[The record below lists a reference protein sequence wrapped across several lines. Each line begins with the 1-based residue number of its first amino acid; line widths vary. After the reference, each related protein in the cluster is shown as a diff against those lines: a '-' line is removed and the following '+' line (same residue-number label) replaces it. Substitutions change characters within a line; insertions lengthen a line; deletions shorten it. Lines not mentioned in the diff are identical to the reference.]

1 MAVTLLLVEDDVV
14 DRTAV
19 KRALKAAGV
28 EAIVREAEDAD
39 AGLAVLQREPIDCV
53 LLDYRLPKGDG
64 LELLKRARLL
74 GLTTPFIALTGQG
87 DEQLAVEMMRAG
99 ASDYLP
105 KQSLTPDRLERA
117 LRHALAIAKAEE
129 ERRHL
134 LAREQAAR
142 EEAQEANRAKDEFL
156 AALSH
161 ELRTPLNAILGWAR
175 MLAAGTLEGDKA
187 ARAIQTI
194 ERNAQV
200 QARLIEDLLDI
211 SRVATG
217 KLQVAFAPADLAG
230 LVESVVDSLRP
241 NAAAKAIALLS
252 GPCEA
257 CQIMADP
264 SRMQQVIG
272 NLITNAIKFTPA
284 GGTVTVSLRLVS
296 ETAVLT
302 VHDTG
307 IGLDAAFLPHVF
319 ERFRQADSGSTRE
332 HGGLGLGLAIVQHL
346 VRLHGGDVAAA
357 SDGRGRGST
366 FTVSLP
372 VMADAP
378 SAEEGLAPSAAAM
391 PSLTGIHILC
401 VDDDEDALGLIEA
414 MLSDRGARVTT
425 ARSVAAALAALDRE
439 PPDLLISDIAMP
451 NDDGYALIRAVRSS
465 PSAAVRDLPA
475 AAVTAFAT
483 AVDRSRAVL
492 AGFQSH
498 LPKPIEPRELA
509 ALVAT
514 LVPGKIAPPTP

>member
-1 MAVTLLLVEDDVV
+1 MAVTILLVEDDIV

-19 KRALKAAGV
+19 RRALKAAGV
-28 EAIVREAEDAD
+28 DATIREAEDAD
-39 AGLAVLQREPIDCV
+39 AALTILQREPIDCV
-53 LLDYRLPKGDG
+53 FLDYGLPKSDG
-64 LELLKRARLL
+64 LDLLKRARLL

-87 DEQLAVEMMRAG
+87 DEQLAAEMMRSG
-99 ASDYLP
+99 ALDYLP
-105 KQSLTPDRLERA
+105 KHSLTPDRLERS

-129 ERRHL
+129 ERRRL

-142 EEAQEANRAKDEFL
+142 EAAQEANRAKDEFL
-156 AALSH
+156 ATLSH

-175 MLAAGTLEGDKA
+175 MLAAGTLEGEKA

-200 QARLIEDLLDI
+200 QVRLIEDLLDI

-217 KLQVAFAPADLAG
+217 KLQIAFAPADLAP

-241 NAAAKAIALLS
+241 AATAKNVSLMSEPLQ
-252 GPCEA
+252 A
-257 CQIMADP
+257 CQVMVDA
-264 SRMQQVIG
+264 SRIQQVIG

-284 GGTVTVSLRLVS
+284 GGVVTVSLRVVS
-296 ETAVLT
+296 HAAVIG
-302 VHDTG
+302 VRDTG

-319 ERFRQADSGSTRE
+319 ERFRQANSGTTRE

-346 VRLHGGDVAAA
+346 VRLHGGDVIAA
-357 SDGRGRGST
+357 SDGRDRGST

-372 VMADAP
+372 VMSESRTAQ
-378 SAEEGLAPSAAAM
+378 EGLALTSPM
-391 PSLTGIHILC
+391 PSFNGIHVLC
-401 VDDDEDALGLIEA
+401 VDDDDDALRLIEA
-414 MLSDRGARVTT
+414 MLTDRAARVTT
-425 ARSVAAALAALDRE
+425 ARSVADALAALDRD

-451 NDDGYALIRAVRSS
+451 GDDGYALIRAVRSS
-465 PSAAVRDLPA
+465 PRAAVRDLPA
-475 AAVTAFAT
+475 AAVSAFAT
-483 AVDRSRAVL
+483 PVDRSRAVL

-498 LPKPIEPRELA
+498 LPKPIDPHELA

-514 LVPGKIAPPTP
+514 LVAGKIAPRIS

>member
-1 MAVTLLLVEDDVV
+1 MAVTLLLVEDDIV

-28 EAIVREAEDAD
+28 EATIREVDDAD
-39 AGLAVLQREPIDCV
+39 AALAVLQGEPIDCV

-64 LELLKRARLL
+64 LELLKRARSL
-74 GLTTPFIALTGQG
+74 GLLTPFIALTGQG
-87 DEQLAVEMMRAG
+87 DEQLAAEMMRSG

-105 KQSLTPDRLERA
+105 KQSLTPDRLERS
-117 LRHALAIAKAEE
+117 LRHALAIGKAEE
-129 ERRHL
+129 ERRLL

-142 EEAQEANRAKDEFL
+142 EAAQEANRAKDEFL
-156 AALSH
+156 ATLSH

-175 MLAAGTLEGDKA
+175 MLAAGTLDGAKA

-194 ERNAQV
+194 ERNAHV

-217 KLQVAFAPADLAG
+217 KLQVTFAPADLAA
-230 LVESVVDSLRP
+230 LLESVVDSLRP
-241 NAAAKAIALLS
+241 NAAAKGIALVS

-257 CQIMADP
+257 CQIMADA
-264 SRMQQVIG
+264 SRIQQVVG

-284 GGTVTVSLRLVS
+284 GGVVTVSLRLVND
-296 ETAVLT
+296 TAVIT

-307 IGLDAAFLPHVF
+307 IGLDAAFVPHMF
-319 ERFRQADSGSTRE
+319 ERFRQADSGTTRE

-346 VRLHGGDVAAA
+346 VRLHGGEVVAA
-357 SDGRGRGST
+357 SDGRDRGST

-372 VMADAP
+372 IVADARRVEDAVTP
-378 SAEEGLAPSAAAM
+378 STAM
-391 PSLTGIHILC
+391 PSLNGIHILC

-425 ARSVAAALAALDRE
+425 ARSVADALAALDRE

-451 NDDGYALIRAVRSS
+451 GDDGYALIRAVRNS

-498 LPKPIEPRELA
+498 LPKPIDPHELA

-514 LVPGKIAPPTP
+514 LVARKTAPPIA